1 MLGEQNQKIFLTIDC
16 KSVENPKFGLNKG
29 GFMINSNEIL
39 ETSERLKAYPE
50 LMEEVKEML
59 DLIEGGN
66 VESADDFEE
75 ALIPE
80 VRKFGKKI
88 IETWATHEEKVMEKV
103 LENKKATHH
112 SKKNCT
118 GKPPLEK

>member
-1 MLGEQNQKIFLTIDC
+1 M
-16 KSVENPKFGLNKG
+16 V
-29 GFMINSNEIL
+29 NSNEIL
-39 ETSERLKAYPE
+39 ETCERLKAYPE

-59 DLIEGGN
+59 DLIESGN

-88 IETWATHEEKVMEKV
+88 IETWATHEGKVARKD

-112 SKKNCT
+112 SKKNSI
-118 GKPPLEK
+118 GKLPLEK